1 MKALLES
8 MMHIQ
13 DMVFNALGIGQKVN
27 ETIDD
32 CKNYKDTKCT
42 IDCPSSNVK
51 KGDKCPF
58 VGEQTACT
66 CYSKEMGDMKVDVK
80 QE

>member
-1 MKALLES
+1 MNKLLES
-8 MMHIQ
+8 MMHVQ
-13 DMVFNALGIGQKVN
+13 DVVFTALGLKVN

-32 CKNYKDTKCT
+32 CKNYKEPKCT
-42 IDCPSSNVK
+42 IDCPSSNVN

-58 VGEQTACT
+58 IGGQTACT
-66 CYSKEMGDMKVDVK
+66 CYSKEMGDMKVDAK